1 MLTER
6 LLQKKGFLAICIEVI
21 VLFGYLIYSIVAYS
35 PVNIAFSLDDM
46 QLQTT
51 EGNIARGGI

>member
-1 MLTER
+1 MFTER
-6 LLQKKGFLAICIEVI
+6 LLQKKGLLAICIEVTT
-21 VLFGYLIYSIVAYS
+21 LFIYLIYSIVTYS

-51 EGNIARGGI
+51 EGNIGGGI